1 MALLTLDWSDPLADA
16 ANATEEDLGSLW
28 VFGVVIDARM
38 TESQRVHPPGAAPG
52 ARSIEATVEPIG
64 GLATAGLIALWSRWR
79 GGCGHWVFHG
89 DLAAAALDALVAQRL
104 PAANL
109 RDLQLGV
116 EQDIADTVRRGWT
129 GLGPLAD
136 DHLAVAHR
144 LLTLDG
150 PVAEPIDLRL
160 SRYGGD
166 RMLHASLRY
175 GRTPTV
181 DLPTPR
187 PRLPR
192 RRGRGAVIAVST
204 ITRGTDEQALATPGD
219 RAR

>member
-1 MALLTLDWSDPLADA
+1 MALLTFDWSDPLADA
-16 ANATEEDLGSLW
+16 ADAPKRDLGSLW
-28 VFGVVIDARM
+28 VFGVVIDAQTTR
-38 TESQRVHPPGAAPG
+38 SQRFLRRVPAPG
-52 ARSIEATVEPIG
+52 ARSFETTVEPIG

-89 DLAAAALDALVAQRL
+89 DVAATALDALVAQRL

-136 DHLAVAHR
+136 DHLAIAHR
-144 LLTLDG
+144 LVTLDG

-166 RMLHASLRY
+166 RMLHATLRY

-181 DLPTPR
+181 GLHTPR
-187 PRLPR
+187 A
-192 RRGRGAVIAVST
+192 AV
-204 ITRGTDEQALATPGD
+204 ATPSAVAV
-219 RAR
+219 R